1 MSSRWLRILALAL
14 VVTPVAIPAARMS
27 SPTAADTAP
36 QSPRFSAESEV
47 VVLHVSV
54 TDKKGSYVSGLPQD
68 VFTVLEENHQQPIG
82 FFMSQDAPV
91 TVGLLIDSSGSMQ
104 PSRDRVI
111 AAATAFAETS
121 NPEDEI
127 FALVFNEDV
136 RPALPAIT
144 PFTSDAT
151 ALRLALTRSIRARG
165 RTALYDAVSA
175 GLDYVSRGTR
185 ERKVLVVVSDGGDNA
200 SQASADQILT
210 RTEASNVV
218 VNTVGLMDGLEREAN
233 PRILKRLA
241 ETSGGAAF
249 RPHDVKDVTG
259 VLRHIAGDI
268 RHAYTIGYTPTNP
281 AHDGTLRRVR
291 VTVHS
296 PGRSVLIRTRIG
308 YVAGRASEP
317 SQR

>member
-1 MSSRWLRILALAL
+1 MSSRWLRVLTLAIVAAA
-14 VVTPVAIPAARMS
+14 VAIPAARMS
-27 SPTAADTAP
+27 SQTAVVAP
-36 QSPRFSAESEV
+36 QPPLFSAESEL

-54 TDKKGSYVSGLPQD
+54 TDKKGSYLSGLPQA
-68 VFTVLEENHQQPIG
+68 VFTVLEENHPQPIG

-127 FALVFNEDV
+127 FALVFNEEV

-144 PFTSDAT
+144 PFTSDAI
-151 ALRLALTRSIRARG
+151 ALRLALTRTITARG

-218 VNTVGLMDGLEREAN
+218 VYTVGLMDGLEREAN

-249 RPHDVKDVTG
+249 HPHDVKDVAE

-268 RHAYTIGYTPTNP
+268 RHSYTIGYTPTNP
-281 AHDGTLRRVR
+281 AHDGALRRVR

-296 PGRSVLIRTRIG
+296 PGRSVVIRTRTG